1 MVIKAGLDVQKVYLG
16 STEIQRVYSGSDLI
30 YDKSVFGVT
39 LVKDGS
45 NNLVATAD
53 GGDFDFAIYDW
64 RVNGTSIAKANV
76 DLRSSTAKDY
86 STNAITVTKQG
97 TPVHSLTGGPD
108 NQGFWNFPSAP
119 NYFDITG
126 AGNQSGTLSIW
137 ARRLTASTGYPI
149 LMGDYVESSSTGA
162 CQFLVGPANEI
173 YWRIWDSS
181 GWTGCTDTYAIGT
194 TWHNFMVE
202 SGSVDGMK
210 LFVDGSQL
218 SATST
223 YTGAATLDTMQIGKY
238 HTYANTWEGD
248 ACMMV
253 NYNRYLSGNQK
264 QFIANKEFHK
274 IAAIE
279 TAGGETWSVE
289 VTPVKDGVDGT
300 PITKSIVI

>member
-1 MVIKAGLDVQKVYLG
+1 MGIKSGLDVSK
-16 STEIQRVYSGSDLI
+16 IYSGSDEVIKVYSGTNLI
-30 YDKSVFGVT
+30 YDKSVFEVT
-39 LVKDGS
+39 LAKDGS

-64 RVNGTSIAKANV
+64 RVNGVSIAKANV

-97 TPVHSLTGGPD
+97 TPTHSLTGGPD

-119 NYFDITG
+119 NYFDVDG
-126 AGNQSGTLSIW
+126 AGTQSGTLSIW
-137 ARRLTASTGYPI
+137 ARRLTASAGYPI
-149 LMGDYVESSSTGA
+149 LLGDFSAGASA
-162 CQFLVGPANEI
+162 CQFLTGPDNYINFRVHDGSAWQEAAN
-173 YWRIWDSS
+173 
-181 GWTGCTDTYAIGT
+181 TYDIGT
-194 TWHNFMVE
+194 TWHNFMCE
-202 SGSVDGMK
+202 SGSVDGIK
-210 LFVDGSQL
+210 LFVDASQL
-218 SATST
+218 PTANA
-223 YTGAATLDTMQIGKY
+223 YTTAAQLNTMQIGKY
-238 HTYANTWEGD
+238 HTYANSWEGD

-253 NYNRYLSGNQK
+253 IYNRYLSGNQK

-279 TAGGETWSVE
+279 TVGGETWSVE